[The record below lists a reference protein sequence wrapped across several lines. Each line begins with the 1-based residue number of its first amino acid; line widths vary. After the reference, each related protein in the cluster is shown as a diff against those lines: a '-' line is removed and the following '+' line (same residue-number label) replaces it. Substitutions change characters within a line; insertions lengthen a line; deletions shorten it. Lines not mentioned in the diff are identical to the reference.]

1 MTKQR
6 LTMAAVQQVGAY
18 LLLLHIIILLLET
31 ALSIVVED

>member
-18 LLLLHIIILLLET
+18 LLLLET